1 MNSNKRNTN
10 RIFESQEPQKV
21 SEVIDLSSECDEDEN
36 AAIISE
42 ENSNLLFPGLK
53 NISWYTTKL

>member
-10 RIFESQEPQKV
+10 IIFESQEPQKV

-42 ENSNLLFPGLK
+42 ENFILLFPGLK